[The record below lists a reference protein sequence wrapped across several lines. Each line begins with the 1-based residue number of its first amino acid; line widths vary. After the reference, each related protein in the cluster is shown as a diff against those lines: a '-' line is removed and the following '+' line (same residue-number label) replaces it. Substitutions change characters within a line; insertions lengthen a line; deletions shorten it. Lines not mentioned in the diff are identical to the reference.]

1 MTKEELLEKFTED
14 FNKTR
19 GALAEVLDHNRRID
33 GTLVQTLLQDDFGK
47 LEEHIEISKI
57 ITDGVKGFNEL
68 YKNTPAVL
76 EAISKITDEGGDK
89 DKPAISLADMMKDDE
104 DKTESPEDED

>member
-1 MTKEELLEKFTED
+1 MTKEDLLKKFTED

-19 GALAEVLDHNRRID
+19 GALAEVLDHNRQID
-33 GTLVQTLLQDDFGK
+33 GTLVQSLIEEDYER

-76 EAISKITDEGGDK
+76 EAISKVKTDGDK
-89 DKPAISLADMMKDDE
+89 DETPALSLADLMADDDE
-104 DKTESPEDED
+104 D

>member
-1 MTKEELLEKFTED
+1 MTKEELLKKFTED

-19 GALAEVLDHNRRID
+19 GALAEVLDHNRKID
-33 GTLVQTLLQDDFGK
+33 DSLVLSLLDDDFGK

-76 EAISKITDEGGDK
+76 ESIAKMDSKKDDK
-89 DKPAISLADMMKDDE
+89 KPSISLADILSE
-104 DKTESPEDED
+104 DSEDSEKPS

>member
-1 MTKEELLEKFTED
+1 MTKEELIKKFTED

-19 GALAEVLDHNRRID
+19 GALTEIIDHNRKID
-33 GTLVQTLLQDDFGK
+33 ESLVYSLLEDDFGK

-57 ITDGVKGFNEL
+57 ISDGVKGFNEL

-76 EAISKITDEGGDK
+76 EAINKLSDDQN
-89 DKPAISLADMMKDDE
+89 KPKKKSVSIEDLMKDD
-104 DKTESPEDED
+104 